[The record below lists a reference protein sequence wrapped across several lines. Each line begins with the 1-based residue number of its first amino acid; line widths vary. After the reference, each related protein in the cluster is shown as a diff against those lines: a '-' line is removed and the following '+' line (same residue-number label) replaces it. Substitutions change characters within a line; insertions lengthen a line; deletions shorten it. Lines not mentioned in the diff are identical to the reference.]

1 LEWKMNSR
9 NVIDQPKMEDW
20 QYMSEFLDE
29 LMWDW
34 SISQWTKDRRIAAI
48 FADSFYGVP
57 VKQSDKVMYPS
68 KAWWIEEIMRAFTRF
83 FRNPRSSIT
92 WWWKSYAK
100 DYVPSKAKTT
110 ANSVLKK
117 AKNAAVWKSAQQPKQ
132 D

>member
-1 LEWKMNSR
+1 
-9 NVIDQPKMEDW
+9 
-20 QYMSEFLDE
+20 MSEFLDE

-110 ANSVLKK
+110 AKSVLKK
-117 AKNAAVWKSAQQPKQ
+117 AKKAAVWKSVQQPKQ